1 MSFTSR
7 AGAGAVAVVMS
18 AIVLAS
24 CSAAAPLPSGA
35 IAVPTDENVVSST
48 GTGILCTLGA
58 VIPPVVGVLE
68 GDAYDAAWP
77 VWLRAEDGRQMYI
90 RWPRGFSVRFNPS
103 PTLLD
108 ESGAVFVY
116 AGSPV
121 TLAQVVMD
129 PAFGTKDHPY
139 PARGLIETG
148 IGHAEHC
155 YVPKG

>member
-1 MSFTSR
+1 M
-7 AGAGAVAVVMS
+7 
-18 AIVLAS
+18 
-24 CSAAAPLPSGA
+24 
-35 IAVPTDENVVSST
+35 PTDENVVSSADA
-48 GTGILCTLGA
+48 GILCTLGA

-68 GDAYDAAWP
+68 GDASDAAWP

-121 TLAQVVMD
+121 TLAQVGPD
-129 PAFGTKDHPY
+129 PSFGTKEHPY

-155 YVPKG
+155 YVPKE